1 MYEGMISDLLSG
13 VLQTHQVLLEKAQ
26 SCYLGK
32 RMLQKKKVWKV
43 IINCGQCVLEKNIY
57 FIKRF
62 PQPIYILIQ

>member
-32 RMLQKKKVWKV
+32 RMLQKKVRLSLIVANVYWRKT
-43 IINCGQCVLEKNIY
+43 
-57 FIKRF
+57 FI
-62 PQPIYILIQ
+62 L

>member
-32 RMLQKKKVWKV
+32 RMLQKKKYGRLSLIVANVYWRKT
-43 IINCGQCVLEKNIY
+43 
-57 FIKRF
+57 FI
-62 PQPIYILIQ
+62 L

>member
-32 RMLQKKKVWKV
+32 RMLQKKYGRLSLIVANVYWRKT
-43 IINCGQCVLEKNIY
+43 
-57 FIKRF
+57 FI
-62 PQPIYILIQ
+62 L